1 MSLRSNP
8 HQWGSVA
15 KFFHWIVAL
24 GILGNGVWGLLMTD
38 MSPSMS
44 KISIYALHK
53 SIGLTVLALFFL
65 RLAWRLFDRAP
76 PDEPAPRWQRMAAH
90 ATHVLLYGF
99 ILALP
104 LSGWFYNSLHGYPL
118 QWFKL
123 FNLPALAD
131 KNEALA
137 HTVRDVHEYLFYLL
151 LLVLIGHVGA
161 ALKHHVFDQDNVLR
175 RMLPF
180 GRVRSGKPPSGELS

>member
-1 MSLRSNP
+1 MSLRSDNR
-8 HQWGSVA
+8 QWGSVA

-44 KISIYALHK
+44 KINVYALHK
-53 SIGLTVLALFFL
+53 SIGLTILALFLL
-65 RLAWRLFDRAP
+65 RVAWRLYDRAP
-76 PDEPAPRWQRMAAH
+76 PDEPAPRWQRIAAH
-90 ATHVLLYGF
+90 ATHVLLYFF

-104 LSGWFYNSLHGYPL
+104 LSGWMYNSLHGYPL

-123 FNLPALAD
+123 FNLPALAA
-131 KNEALA
+131 KNDELA
-137 HTVRDVHEYLFYLL
+137 HTVRNVHEYLFYLL

-161 ALKHHVFDQDNVLR
+161 ALKHHVFDRDNVLR

-180 GRVRSGKPPSGELS
+180 GRVRSTKATLGELP

>member
-1 MSLRSNP
+1 MSLRSN
-8 HQWGSVA
+8 HRQWGSVA

-24 GILGNGVWGLLMTD
+24 GILGNGVWGLLMTG

-44 KISIYALHK
+44 KINIYALHK
-53 SIGLTVLALFFL
+53 SIGLTVLALFVL
-65 RLAWRLFDRAP
+65 RVAWRLFDRAP
-76 PDEPAPRWQRMAAH
+76 PDEPAPRWQRLAAH
-90 ATHVLLYGF
+90 VTHVLLYGF

-104 LSGWFYNSLHGYPL
+104 LSGWLYNSLHGYPL

-123 FNLPALAD
+123 FNLPALTN
-131 KNEALA
+131 KNEQLA
-137 HTVRDVHEYLFYLL
+137 HTAHAIHEYLFYLL

-161 ALKHHVFDQDNVLR
+161 ALKHHLFDQDNVLR

-180 GRVRSGKPPSGELS
+180 GRVRSSKVPSGEMP